1 VNRSNRNPLAPLA
14 VFITVILALF
24 VVRLAWLQ
32 IVQHDQFATQ
42 SADNHFS
49 PSTLRALRGEILA
62 SDGKTILATSRVA
75 VDFVYK
81 GVRKGG
87 EIKFWDKIARLI
99 GANASEGLPVL
110 ARGQEK
116 ILKKNVPENQI
127 YPLAEWISSQRMFE
141 LRLRTERIYP
151 QGIDGNLLGYTQLAG
166 PDDAKQGYE
175 LDDLMGAKGLE
186 AGLEATLR
194 GTNGLRYLEVDA
206 AGRTVGERV
215 QLEARRGKDVT
226 LTIDLKLQR
235 AAEKAILDALKD
247 INRMNIKN
255 HVPLVEK
262 ARGAIIALRP
272 QTGEVLAFA
281 TGPHFDPNWFSTRPR
296 PIEAQKAL
304 LDNKYLPTWNRAV
317 RIFEPGSTFK
327 LVTASTMLESPF
339 GNRTYSCATNIRWG
353 GRNWWNWNRVRNMG
367 MLDARGA
374 IAQSCNTWYY
384 QAALAYGPTALAEAL
399 SKRAKEFGFGE
410 PTGIEIKGEQ
420 TEEVLS
426 PSLYKQQ
433 GRIWY
438 TGSGLNFAIGQEV
451 RATPLQVARMLA
463 TIVSNGRRPDL
474 TLVKAIDGQPAPVKP
489 GTQLTGTK
497 WSMLKEGMQWT
508 VSRGTAIDV
517 LGPREFPIVTAG
529 KTGTA
534 QTGQGAH
541 RDHAWYMGYGPV
553 DKPDLVVV
561 AFFQNGVEGHGAAL
575 PAVKKVMAAY
585 WNVPLDKNGKWIKGN
600 AP

>member
-24 VVRLAWLQ
+24 VARLAWLQ

-62 SDGKTILATSRVA
+62 GDGKTILATSRVA
-75 VDFVYK
+75 VDLVYK

-87 EIKFWDKIARLI
+87 EIRFWDKIARLI

-166 PDDAKQGYE
+166 PDDSKQGYE

-186 AGLEATLR
+186 AGLETTLR

-206 AGRTVGERV
+206 AGRPVGERV
-215 QLEARRGKDVT
+215 QQEARRGKDVT

-235 AAEKAILDALKD
+235 AAEKALLEGVKD
-247 INRMNIKN
+247 INRMNTKN
-255 HVPLVEK
+255 GVPLVQK

-272 QTGEVLAFA
+272 STGEVLALA
-281 TGPHFDPNWFSTRPR
+281 TAPHFDPNWFSTRPR
-296 PIEAQKAL
+296 PIEASKAMN
-304 LDNKYLPTWNRAV
+304 DNVYLPTWNRAV

-327 LVTASTMLESPF
+327 LVTASTLLESPF
-339 GNRTYSCATNIRWG
+339 GNRTYSCTTNLRYG
-353 GRNWWNWNRVRNMG
+353 GRTKWNWNRVRNMG

-374 IAQSCNTWYY
+374 IAQSCNTWYW
-384 QAALAYGPTALAEAL
+384 QAAIQFGPEGLANAVA
-399 SKRAKEFGFGE
+399 KRATEFGFGE
-410 PTGIEIKGEQ
+410 PTGIEMIGEQ
-420 TEEVLS
+420 TEPVPS
-426 PSLYKQQ
+426 PDLYKKLEQV
-433 GRIWY
+433 WY
-438 TGSGLNFAIGQEV
+438 PGMSLDLTIGQQV
-451 RATPLQVARMLA
+451 RTTPLQVARMLA

-508 VSRGTAIDV
+508 VSRGTAVDV

-575 PAVKKVMAAY
+575 PAVKKVMASY